1 MNTFEIVEHTL
12 YEKAFKKLSKR
23 YRNIEKDIEDFLK
36 NVKSSE
42 DLGVQLKPNVY
53 KVRIAN
59 SNKNRGKSA
68 GYRVLTYLA
77 LIDNTLHM
85 LYIYDKSDIGN
96 LTESQV
102 DEMITKAL
110 E

>member
-1 MNTFEIVEHTL
+1 MNKFEIVEHAL

-23 YRNIEKDIEDFLK
+23 YKNIENDIGDFLK
-36 NVKSSE
+36 NVKSSK
-42 DLGVQLKPNVY
+42 DLGVVLKSNVY

-77 LIDNTLHM
+77 LIDNKLHM
-85 LYIYDKSDIGN
+85 LYIYDKSDMGN
-96 LTESQV
+96 LTEKQV

-110 E
+110 D

>member
-1 MNTFEIVEHTL
+1 MNIFEIVEHAL

-23 YRNIEKDIEDFLK
+23 YRNIEKDIGDFFK
-36 NVKSSE
+36 TIKSTE
-42 DLGVQLKPNVY
+42 DLGVELKPNVY

-59 SNKNRGKSA
+59 SNKNKGKSS
-68 GYRVLTYLA
+68 GYRVLTYVA

-102 DEMITKAL
+102 DDIITKAL